1 MLFLLID
8 HGLWEKGLYQLVD
21 ELVRFVGLHVEVLE
35 VETNIAGP
43 LMSEFQRVLGL
54 FKKASEYE

>member
-54 FKKASEYE
+54 LKKASEYE

>member
-1 MLFLLID
+1 MLFLIID

-43 LMSEFQRVLGL
+43 LMSEFQRVLGFL
-54 FKKASEYE
+54 KKASEYE

>member
-8 HGLWEKGLYQLVD
+8 HGLWEKGLDQLVD

-54 FKKASEYE
+54 LKKASEYE